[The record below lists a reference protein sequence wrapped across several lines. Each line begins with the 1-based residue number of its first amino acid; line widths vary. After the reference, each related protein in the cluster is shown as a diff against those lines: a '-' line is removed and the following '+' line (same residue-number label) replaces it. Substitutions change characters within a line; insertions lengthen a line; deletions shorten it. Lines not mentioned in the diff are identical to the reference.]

1 MLKSKFEDLKSYVK
15 NKIILITTHESVDL
29 DGFVSCYL
37 LNVFLKKYFKNEVY
51 LVFSEFSKST
61 TDFIKNVSNRFS
73 EIPTYFKNDFDISKI
88 DLIIILDT
96 NNLDQVNFSDK
107 LNPINSKIPF
117 IFIDHHLELKK
128 SYRYNLSSLNII
140 NEDFSSTSEIIL
152 ELCEFFDF
160 DLIPSYKFLLIA
172 AILTDS
178 GFFKHGNNKTV
189 NRISRLLDDQLD
201 IQEIISS
208 LDFEQDISEKLA
220 KIKALQRLEILRLDN
235 WLVGITHVSSFEA
248 SVASILINIGCD
260 VSIVYSKKKSTFR
273 ISMRAKKKICLET
286 GLHLGK
292 ILGDLSEECEGS
304 GGGHDGAASL
314 NGKFKLKIILDKI
327 IEKIK
332 QILKQ

>member
-1 MLKSKFEDLKSYVK
+1 MLKSKFEDLKTYLK
-15 NKIILITTHESVDL
+15 NKTILITTHESVDL

-37 LNVFLKKYFKNEVY
+37 LNIFLKNYFKNEVY
-51 LVFSEFSKST
+51 LLFPEFSKPT
-61 TDFIKNVSNRFS
+61 TEFISNISNRYN
-73 EIPTYFKNDFDISKI
+73 EIPIYFNNDFDVSKI
-88 DLIIILDT
+88 DVIIILDT

-107 LNPINSKIPF
+107 LNPLNSNIPF

-128 SYRYNLSSLNII
+128 NYRYNLSSLNII
-140 NEDFSSTSEIIL
+140 NEEFSSTSEIIL

-160 DLIPSYKFLLIA
+160 ELMLSYKFLLVA
-172 AILTDS
+172 AILADS
-178 GFFKHGNNKTV
+178 GFLKHGNNKTII
-189 NRISRLLDDQLD
+189 RISRLLDDQLD
-201 IQEIISS
+201 IQDIISS

-220 KIKALQRLEILRLDN
+220 KIKALQRLEILRLNN
-235 WLVGITHVSSFEA
+235 WLIGITHVSSFEA

-260 VSIVYSKKKSTFR
+260 VSMVYSKKKSAYR

-314 NGKFKLKIILDKI
+314 NGKFEVKIILDKI

-332 QILKQ
+332 QILNQ

>member
-1 MLKSKFEDLKSYVK
+1 MLKSKFEDLKSYLK
-15 NKIILITTHESVDL
+15 SKIILITTHELVDL

-37 LNVFLKKYFKNEVY
+37 LNVFLNKYFKNEVY
-51 LVFSEFSKST
+51 LMFPEFSKST
-61 TDFIKNVSNRFS
+61 TEFISTVSNRFS
-73 EIPTYFKNDFDISKI
+73 DIPTYFNNDFDVSKI
-88 DLIIILDT
+88 DVILILDT
-96 NNLDQVNFSDK
+96 NNLDQVNFSDQ
-107 LNPINSKIPF
+107 LNPLNSNIPF

-128 SYRYNLSSLNII
+128 NYRTNLSSLNII
-140 NEDFSSTSEIIL
+140 DEDFSSTSEIIL

-160 DLIPSYKFLLIA
+160 ELMLSYKYLLVA

-178 GFFKHGNNKTV
+178 GFLKHGNNKTIE
-189 NRISRLLDDQLD
+189 RISRLLDDQLD
-201 IQEIISS
+201 IQEIIIS

-235 WLVGITHVSSFEA
+235 WLIGITHVNSFEA
-248 SVASILINIGCD
+248 SVASVLINIGCD
-260 VSIVYSKKKSTFR
+260 VSIVYSEKKSAFR

-314 NGKFKLKIILDKI
+314 NGKFELKIILDKI

-332 QILKQ
+332 QILNQ